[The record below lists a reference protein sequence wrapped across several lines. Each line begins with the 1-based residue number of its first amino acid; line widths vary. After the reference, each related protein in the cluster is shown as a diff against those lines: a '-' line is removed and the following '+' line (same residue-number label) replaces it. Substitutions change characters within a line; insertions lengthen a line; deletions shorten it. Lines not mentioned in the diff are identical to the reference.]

1 MHSFLK
7 SNYFQVQSYF
17 NQISTYKP
25 WKKKKMHPN
34 AHLLNFWVGS
44 V

>member
-7 SNYFQVQSYF
+7 SNFANYNHILIKFQH
-17 NQISTYKP
+17 ISIE
-25 WKKKKMHPN
+25 KKKMHPN